1 MHKKIR
7 VLVFP
12 CGSEN
17 AVEIHNALRY
27 SVHVEI
33 FGASSV
39 EDHGAYVFKNYTG
52 SLPKIQEKEFD
63 GRFSQ
68 LINSLKI
75 DVVFAT
81 HDTVHEYLSKQA
93 NEMGFHLVNGD
104 PETAFIARRKS
115 LTYQKFSEFP
125 WAPTVFED
133 IDEISEWPIIAKPDR
148 GQGGQGVSLVRSA
161 VEARHAQAGLSDVV
175 WMEHLPGREL
185 TVDCFT
191 DKNKTLVWVGPRT
204 RERVKAGISMRS
216 EFVDLDP
223 AIKEIAVDINSLLN
237 FRGPW
242 FFQVKQDKSLQW
254 KLLEISCRVAGTMVA
269 HRAKGINLPLM
280 SIQDFLG
287 RGVIALPNKKIR
299 LIERRIATRAEIET
313 DYENVYIDLDETLII
328 DGKAVP
334 LVISF
339 VYQSIVDGK
348 KVKLISRHEGDI
360 LEALSVAKISPEIF
374 DEIIQIT
381 DGACKSQYVAEN
393 SIFIDN
399 HFPERLDVARNKGV
413 AVFDLDALEFFIR

>member
-39 EDHGAYVFKNYTG
+39 DDHGAYVFQNYTG
-52 SLPKIQEKEFD
+52 SLPKIQDREFD
-63 GRFSQ
+63 EHFSI
-68 LINSLKI
+68 LINSLGI

-81 HDTVHEYLSKQA
+81 HDTVHEYLSVRA
-93 NEMGFHLVNGD
+93 HVMGFHLVNGD
-104 PETAFIARRKS
+104 PVTAYIARRKS

-125 WAPTVFED
+125 WTPTVFQNV
-133 IDEISEWPIIAKPDR
+133 DEIAEWPVIAKPDC
-148 GQGGQGVSLVRSA
+148 GQGGQGVVLVHSA
-161 VEARHAQAGLSDVV
+161 VQAGHVLSVTSDMV
-175 WMEHLPGREL
+175 WMEYLPGREL

-191 DKNKTLVWVGPRT
+191 DKNRKLVWVSPRT

-216 EFVDLDP
+216 ELLEADP
-223 AIKEIAVDINSLLN
+223 DITEISLTINSLLS

-242 FFQVKQDKSLQW
+242 FFQIKQDKSLQW

-269 HRAKGINLPLM
+269 QRAKGINLPLI

-287 RGVIALPNKKIR
+287 RSIIALPNKNIR
-299 LIERRIATRAEIET
+299 LIERRIVTRTEIEIE
-313 DYENVYIDLDETLII
+313 YENVYIDFDETLVIA
-328 DGKAVP
+328 GKAVP
-334 LVISF
+334 VVLAF
-339 VYQSIVDGK
+339 VYQAIADGK
-348 KVKLISRHEGDI
+348 KIKLISRHEGDI
-360 LEALSVAKISPEIF
+360 LEALKAAKISVEIF
-374 DEIIQIT
+374 DEIIHIT
-381 DGACKSQYVAEN
+381 DGARKSQYVTNN

-399 HFPERLDVARNKGV
+399 HFPERLDVAGNKNIPV
-413 AVFDLDALEFFIR
+413 IDVDALEFFIR